1 MKTTNIALLNFV
13 TNSKNFKDVYEYEV
27 IQKIFIAIIDDD
39 KKIGDW
45 YDVVASYPQKSEY
58 LVWPKAVSEDDRALT
73 CNIGQFWQLQKP

>member
-1 MKTTNIALLNFV
+1 M
-13 TNSKNFKDVYEYEV
+13 YEYEV

-39 KKIGDW
+39 KKVGDW
-45 YDVVASYPQKSEY
+45 YDGVASYPQKSEY